1 MFNNFDLSDDEVL
14 KIIEDYKPLIISKS
28 IIKGKFSEDMYQ
40 EIIIGIFEKLTQN
53 RKK

>member
-1 MFNNFDLSDDEVL
+1 MFNNFNLSNDEFL
-14 KIIEDYKPLIISKS
+14 KIIRDYKPLIVSKCK
-28 IIKGKFSEDMYQ
+28 INGKFNEDMYQ